1 VTTLQVPLQLH
12 GQTEDL
18 PHHDARH
25 GTVEMWM
32 PPMKMDLRCPSTPAT
47 PWQAL
52 GILRP
57 RGDLPWA
64 WQ

>member
-1 VTTLQVPLQLH
+1 VTSLQVPLQLH
-12 GQTEDL
+12 GQTKGL

-25 GTVEMWM
+25 DTVEMVDA
-32 PPMKMDLRCPSTPAT
+32 PMKMDLRCPSTPAV
-47 PWQAL
+47 PWQAPGVL
-52 GILRP
+52 LP